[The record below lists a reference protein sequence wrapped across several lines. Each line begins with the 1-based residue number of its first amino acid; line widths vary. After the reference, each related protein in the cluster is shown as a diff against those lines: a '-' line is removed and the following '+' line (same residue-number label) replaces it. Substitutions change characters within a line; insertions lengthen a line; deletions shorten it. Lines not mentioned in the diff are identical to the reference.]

1 MKGGRGR
8 RWNEGG
14 GGGKKRSDEQR
25 KTRDIIPFSSFLPRG
40 CDVISTKI
48 FLVLLSLHLLCVY
61 SFTSVCFLS
70 PHTHAWTIIPQS
82 LHPLPFSRPHKPQAM
97 SEMCHTL
104 CVCACAGRAKPPWHT
119 KGGERCYLVS
129 ELSLCLPYISA
140 PKPHRLSIT
149 ERRSLLPREKVLETP

>member
-1 MKGGRGR
+1 MEL
-8 RWNEGG
+8 RWRWR
-14 GGGKKRSDEQR
+14 KKKEWRAEKNQ
-25 KTRDIIPFSSFLPRG
+25 RDIIPFSSFLPRG

-61 SFTSVCFLS
+61 SFTSVCVCFLS

-82 LHPLPFSRPHKPQAM
+82 LRPLPFSRPHKPQAM

-104 CVCACAGRAKPPWHT
+104 CVCVCVGRAKPPWHT

-149 ERRSLLPREKVLETP
+149 KRRSLLPRERVLETP